1 MNILLSNVLN
11 CIILHKNKLYKKD
24 VLEVKL
30 LTLEL
35 TTQTYEKLIRC
46 HEKYMEDRKNTAEV
60 YANNGNFD
68 MAKKLSQ
75 NFSVEEMVSLILTK
89 YLDEKYKQ

>member
-1 MNILLSNVLN
+1 M
-11 CIILHKNKLYKKD
+11 KP
-24 VLEVKL
+24 

-35 TTQTYEKLIRC
+35 TTQTYEKLMRC
-46 HEKYMEDRKNTAEV
+46 HEKYTEDRKNTAET

-75 NFSVEEMVSLILTK
+75 SFSVEEMVSLIITK
-89 YLDEKYKQ
+89 YLDEKYK